1 MDTEKIYKHAPD
13 CLPEDMGGE
22 ILVYSPSMATTL
34 HLNGP
39 SAIVWGL
46 CTGEH
51 TVREMIDAVTEVY
64 PDQAKQIED
73 DIAEVVID
81 LSNRGFLVET
91 QSASETSE
99 PENTVPD

>member
-1 MDTEKIYKHAPD
+1 MDTTNIYKHAPD
-13 CLPEDMGGE
+13 CLPEDMDGE

-51 TVREMIDAVTEVY
+51 SVNDIIEAVAEVY
-64 PDQAKQIED
+64 PEQAAQVNED
-73 DIAEVVID
+73 IVYVVRD
-81 LSNRGFLVET
+81 LAIRGFLVLADT
-91 QSASETSE
+91 PA
-99 PENTVPD
+99 D